1 MANLTTQQLAPE
13 IIQALSFA
21 EALAAMPNVG
31 TDADFEHIHSD
42 GTAMKSSSFRLLT
55 TQEAATILNVSRPY
69 LVKLIENGEI
79 PFHKNGGRRKV
90 LFKDLM
96 EYKQKRDDASM
107 VLLDELTAEAQAFDM
122 GY

>member
-1 MANLTTQQLAPE
+1 MANLIAQQPEPE
-13 IIQALSFA
+13 IVEIPSFA

-31 TDADFEHIHSD
+31 TDADFDRIQSD
-42 GTAMKSSSFRLLT
+42 GEAMKSSSFRFLT
-55 TQEAATILNVSRPY
+55 TQESATILNVSRPY

-79 PFHKNGGRRKV
+79 PFHESGGKRKV

-96 EYKQKRDDASM
+96 EYKQKRDDASI
-107 VLLDELTAEAQAFDM
+107 VLLDELTAEAQAFNM